1 MRKAT
6 RAQWVKFGIVTLL
19 YLMFL
24 VWVKSWW
31 GLIELPFILTS
42 KSARRYPGVSGK
54 NPRIRLCVAL

>member
-24 VWVKSWW
+24 VWVKTGGTDCPSFH
-31 GLIELPFILTS
+31 I
-42 KSARRYPGVSGK
+42 
-54 NPRIRLCVAL
+54 